1 MIWDSQRRR
10 AIVAR
15 DPHGSKPLYIRTGR
29 QGQVVVGSQ
38 VQAVLA
44 SGLIDPAR
52 DPAAAKSFWLLGPVR
67 EPLTWYRNIRA
78 LTPGHMAEI
87 KPERLTG
94 ITIS

>member
-1 MIWDSQRRR
+1 VIWDSQRRR

-15 DPHGSKPLYIRTGR
+15 DPHGIKPLYIHTGR

-44 SGLIDPAR
+44 SGLI